1 MRVSLGVVA
10 AGLIAIACSSVVAAG
25 LTYDPLANAPVV
37 ILLFGGAL
45 ATAVG
50 MVVTE
55 VSLLRTAGLSR
66 TLGILFFGGLAVF
79 AVMSSVGG
87 SGEDPGLLEIVAR
100 GLALAG
106 AIGCLIGCAGPGLLA
121 VMGDQPAPVVSV

>member
-1 MRVSLGVVA
+1 M
-10 AGLIAIACSSVVAAG
+10 
-25 LTYDPLANAPVV
+25 
-37 ILLFGGAL
+37 

-50 MVVTE
+50 MVLTE
-55 VSLLRTAGLSR
+55 VLLLRTAGLSR